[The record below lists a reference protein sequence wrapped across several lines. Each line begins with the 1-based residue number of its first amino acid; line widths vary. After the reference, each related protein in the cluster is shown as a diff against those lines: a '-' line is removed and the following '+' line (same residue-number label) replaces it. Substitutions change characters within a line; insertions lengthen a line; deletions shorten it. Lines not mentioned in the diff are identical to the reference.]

1 MTSPTVRDPEA
12 PGRLSTTVTLSPAA
26 RASPESRSK
35 TSESAASEPRNGS
48 TTSTD
53 GRPLTARNLRREADT
68 RRLFLYWPPLG
79 GVAQLVRAP
88 ACHAGGRGFESRRS
102 RSRDEP
108 ERRSSTYDR
117 LVANGAETLRP
128 RARILR
134 TFGDELISSGSVAVL
149 ELVKNA
155 YDADATAVLVR
166 FRPPLD
172 VGSGGIDIVDN
183 GHGMTTETVR
193 RAFMEP
199 ATLHRKQETR
209 SEKLGRRVLGEKGIG
224 RFAVSRLADRLEL
237 ITRREGAP
245 VETVAIFDW
254 TQFDDPNL
262 YLDQVEV
269 LWEEVLAADLTTGG
283 PLSAIP
289 VAQAAGV
296 DHGTWLRMDDLRV
309 DWREDEMNALR
320 TSLSRLVSPFADADP
335 LGAGHASDFAI
346 VMDMPSPF
354 EHLSGPVGSPEVLRN
369 PPYLLKGTIES
380 DGRYDFTVRIGG
392 DGDELTKTGILKPE
406 DRAAPSCGPLHLEL
420 RVWDR
425 EADAIRD
432 LANRGQTVKAF
443 RSELDALSGVSI
455 YRDGFRVLPYG
466 ERDDDWLRLDLRRV
480 NNPTMRLSNN
490 QVAGYVSITRDG
502 NPSLI
507 DQTNREG
514 LMQNRAYRDLR
525 ELVIGAI
532 GMLEQDRYSARRS
545 GGPRTGEDEQRG
557 RQSGRRDPFDA
568 FDLSGMR
575 AAVTERYGTN
585 SDLLPLVDA
594 TQENLTEA
602 AGEVRDILSSYNRLA
617 GLGRLVDAILH
628 DGRGPLGS
636 IDSAAV
642 LGLRALERRKHPVD
656 GALAVKLEERLQRV
670 REQAAVL
677 DALFKRI
684 EPFAG
689 RRRGRPR
696 SIIVEDLVRDTAE
709 LLHSRLAE
717 VDLRLPAG
725 STTVTV
731 EETDL
736 RIVLYNLLDNAAYW
750 VRDAPDGA
758 RTIEVR
764 VRRLE
769 AGSVEILVS
778 DSGYGVPEEDR
789 DRIFDPYFT
798 RKSDGWGVGLA
809 HAGDILRE
817 YYDGELNLVDGGPQ
831 SGATFQVLIRRRT
844 G

>member
-1 MTSPTVRDPEA
+1 M
-12 PGRLSTTVTLSPAA
+12 
-26 RASPESRSK
+26 
-35 TSESAASEPRNGS
+35 
-48 TTSTD
+48 
-53 GRPLTARNLRREADT
+53 
-68 RRLFLYWPPLG
+68 
-79 GVAQLVRAP
+79 
-88 ACHAGGRGFESRRS
+88 
-102 RSRDEP
+102 
-108 ERRSSTYDR
+108 
-117 LVANGAETLRP
+117 ANGAETLRP

-172 VGSGGIDIVDN
+172 VGSGGIDIIDN

-224 RFAVSRLADRLEL
+224 RFAVSRLADSLQL
-237 ITRREGAP
+237 ITRREGMP
-245 VETVAIFDW
+245 DETVAVFDW
-254 TQFDDPNL
+254 SQFDDPDL

-269 LWEEVLAADLTTGG
+269 LWEEVRAIDLTATG
-283 PLSAIP
+283 PLSAVPI
-289 VAQAAGV
+289 AQEAGV
-296 DHGTWLRMDDLRV
+296 DHGTWLRMEYLRV
-309 DWREDEMNALR
+309 DWREDEMTGLR

-335 LGAGHASDFAI
+335 LAGGAASDFAI
-346 VMDMPSPF
+346 VLEMPTPF
-354 EHLSGPVGSPEVLRN
+354 EYLSGPVAPPEVLRN
-369 PPYLLKGTIES
+369 PHYLLKGTIDA
-380 DGRYDFTVRIGG
+380 DGNYAFTVRIGTHG
-392 DGDELTKTGILKPE
+392 TGVTKTGTLKPD
-406 DRAAPSCGPLHLEL
+406 DRATPSCGPLHLEL

-425 EADAIRD
+425 EADALRD
-432 LANRGQTVKAF
+432 LAAAGQTVKAF
-443 RSELDALSGVSI
+443 RSELDELSGVSI

-490 QVAGYVSITRDG
+490 QVAGYVSITRDV
-502 NPSLI
+502 NPGLI

-525 ELVIGAI
+525 EMVIGAI
-532 GMLEQDRYSARRS
+532 GLLEQDRYVARRP
-545 GGPRTGEDEQRG
+545 GGRPTGEGEQDGG
-557 RQSGRRDPFDA
+557 RRSHRDPFEA
-568 FDLSGMR
+568 FDISGVR

-585 SDLLPLVDA
+585 SDLLVLVDA
-594 TQENLTEA
+594 TQEHLTEA
-602 AGEVRDILSSYNRLA
+602 AGEVRDILSSFNRLA

-636 IDSAAV
+636 IDSAAA
-642 LGLRALERRKHPVD
+642 LGLRALERRRHPID
-656 GALAVKLEERLQRV
+656 DALAAKLEERLQRV
-670 REQAAVL
+670 REQVAVL

-696 SIIVEDLVRDTAE
+696 RVPVEDLVRDTVE
-709 LLHSRLAE
+709 LLHSRLE
-717 VDLRLPAG
+717 GVDLLLPAG
-725 STTVTV
+725 STIVTV

-750 VRDAPDGA
+750 VRDAREGARAIEIRVGRLEDGA
-758 RTIEVR
+758 
-764 VRRLE
+764 
-769 AGSVEILVS
+769 VEILVS
-778 DSGYGVPEEDR
+778 DSGSGVPEDDR

-798 RKSDGWGVGLA
+798 RKSEGWGVGLA

-831 SGATFQVLIRRRT
+831 PGATFQALIRRRT